1 VSPVLSYVV
10 QTVVTLAG
18 VVALAVVLLYG
29 ARRAG
34 MGRPSGPLEIVG
46 RLPLD
51 GRRAVYLIRV
61 GATIYVVGASESG
74 LVKLGETSDATLFA
88 KSAETQ
94 IAS

>member
-1 VSPVLSYVV
+1 MSPVLSYVV

-18 VVALAVVLLYG
+18 VVALSIVLIYG

-88 KSAETQ
+88 KNTETQ
-94 IAS
+94 VAS